1 LQQEIKTERIMT
13 TTKQTTR
20 ESKSFSIIGLNVD
33 KVISLLTN
41 YVDEITSKYP
51 EVKSADITVQCNDG
65 ELFLGYVRYMTDA
78 EIREKTMNEA
88 KMRAEIAAEIDEF
101 YKNEAELN

>member
-1 LQQEIKTERIMT
+1 
-13 TTKQTTR
+13 
-20 ESKSFSIIGLNVD
+20 
-33 KVISLLTN
+33 VISLLTN

-51 EVKSADITVQCNDG
+51 EVKSADITVQCNGG

>member
-1 LQQEIKTERIMT
+1 MV

-20 ESKSFSIIGLNVD
+20 ESKSFSIIGLNAE

-51 EVKSADITVQCNDG
+51 EVKSADITVQCNEG
-65 ELFLGYVRYMTDA
+65 ELFLGYVRYLTDA
-78 EIREKTMNEA
+78 EIQEKTTNES
-88 KMRAEIAAEIDEF
+88 KRRADIAAEIDEF
-101 YKNEAELN
+101 YKNNEAELN